1 MSKKSL
7 QEVISTFEIYKGWLA
22 RYIENIPLFIEEAA
36 KSQSWDEWNQD
47 ILYSYLFLNK
57 GHCAGSLGQGN
68 FTNNER
74 TKIQENWG
82 KLKPLLAEIAT
93 KQNTFNLGEYRQI
106 ERVMRAFTERNTRVA
121 TRRMIAALQPEVLC
135 TIYNEN
141 SLNRLIKYLKDNVVN
156 AEQINDEGDWFQ
168 KSHEVFKFFES
179 NVDVSSLDL
188 PDFDGVGLPSSTLDK
203 MVLMTLPWQVY
214 ELSLNNKQPLL
225 ITTQMDNPMNAAI
238 LAILANH
245 KPQIILQGPPGTGK
259 TYTAKD
265 VAEELIFSS
274 VSLDKE
280 EQRNRLETSG
290 QFELIQFHPS
300 YAYEDFVQ
308 KISVGIDDQNGQ
320 PIYSVESSIL
330 MEFADKALK
339 NYEATQKSQLEVKN
353 EQKFNHDFEKFVDQL
368 QEILDESGEPIK
380 FENSVRAISRIDKD
394 AFYIEGPNA
403 KEGSRIKFEDIQKV
417 YLAGDITRQ
426 DIKKN
431 TTISGTA
438 WQYATYTERILTM
451 FRNSNFIND
460 ALIQLEEIESKNY
473 VLLIDEINRANL
485 ATVLG
490 ELIYALE
497 YRGESVKPLY
507 GKKEDNNHQLIL
519 PPNLYIIGTMN
530 TADRSAMSMDY
541 AIRRRFAFFNM
552 LPQNLDLAD
561 FNQDV
566 FLKVSR
572 LFIKDTNGIHKE
584 IGQKLERS
592 EYLSEEFNPED
603 VWIGHS
609 YFIGDEA
616 EMEYKITYE
625 LIPLI
630 EEYIK
635 DGILKESAYEVLP
648 TLIAQD
654 D

>member
-7 QEVISTFEIYKGWLA
+7 PEVISTFGIYKRWLA

-36 KSQSWDEWNQD
+36 KGQSWDEWNQD
-47 ILYSYLFLNK
+47 ILFNYLFLNK

-74 TKIQENWG
+74 KKIQKNWERL
-82 KLKPLLAEIAT
+82 KLLLADIAN
-93 KQNTFNLGEYRQI
+93 KQDTFNLEEYRQI

-168 KSHEVFKFFES
+168 KSHEIFKFFES

-188 PDFDGVGLPSSTLDK
+188 PNFDGVRLPPNTLDK

-238 LAILANH
+238 LAILENH
-245 KPQIILQGPPGTGK
+245 NPQIILQGPPGTGK

-265 VAEELIFSS
+265 VAEELIFDS
-274 VSLDKE
+274 VSLDKK
-280 EQRNRLETSG
+280 EQKDRLEKSD

-308 KISVGIDDQNGQ
+308 KIAVGIDDQSGQ
-320 PIYSVESSIL
+320 LIYSVESSIL

-339 NYEATQKSQLEVKN
+339 NYLASKKDQKEVDKELVFDQQFDNYVSFLTQELGER
-353 EQKFNHDFEKFVDQL
+353 EKI
-368 QEILDESGEPIK
+368 EIP
-380 FENSVRAISRIDKD
+380 NSVRVIVNVVKD
-394 AFYIEGPNA
+394 AIIVRGETG
-403 KEGSRIKFEDIQKV
+403 KETRVLFNDIKGA
-417 YLAGDITRQ
+417 YLAGNITFS
-426 DIKKN
+426 DIKN
-431 TTISGTA
+431 NRSLSGTA
-438 WQYATYTERILTM
+438 PHIATYIERILTM
-451 FRNSNFIND
+451 FRNSEF
-460 ALIQLEEIESKNY
+460 IESNISLTEKIEKKPY
-473 VLLIDEINRANL
+473 VLIIDEINRSNL
-485 ATVLG
+485 AVVLG

-552 LPQNLDLAD
+552 LPQELDLED
-561 FNQDV
+561 FNKDI
-566 FLKVSR
+566 FLKVSK
-572 LFIKDTNGIHKE
+572 LFIQDTDEIHKE
-584 IGQKLERS
+584 VGQKLERS
-592 EYLSEEFNPED
+592 EYLSEEFKPED

-625 LIPLI
+625 IIPLI

>member
-1 MSKKSL
+1 MSKKNL
-7 QEVISTFEIYKGWLA
+7 QEIVSTFGIYKGWLT
-22 RYIENIPLFIEEAA
+22 RYIENIPVFIREAA
-36 KSQSWDEWNQD
+36 KNKSWDEWDQD
-47 ILYSYLFLNK
+47 ILFNYLFLNQ
-57 GHCAGSLGQGN
+57 GHCAGSIGQGN

-74 TKIQENWG
+74 KSIQVNWE
-82 KLKPLLAEIAT
+82 KLGPLLADLAN
-93 KQNTFNLGEYRQI
+93 KQHTFNLEEYRQI
-106 ERVMRAFTERNTRVA
+106 ESAMRAFTERNTRVA

-225 ITTQMDNPMNAAI
+225 ITTQMDNPMKAAI
-238 LAILANH
+238 LAILTNH

-265 VAEELIFSS
+265 VAEELIFSN

-308 KISVGIDDQNGQ
+308 KISVGIDDQSGQ

-339 NYEATQKSQLEVKN
+339 NYLASKKDQKEVDKELVFDQQFDNYVSFLTQELSEREMLE
-353 EQKFNHDFEKFVDQL
+353 
-368 QEILDESGEPIK
+368 IP
-380 FENSVRAISRIDKD
+380 NSVRVIVNVVKD
-394 AFYIEGPNA
+394 AIIVRGETG
-403 KEGSRIKFEDIQKV
+403 KETRVLFKDIKGA
-417 YLAGDITRQ
+417 YLADNITFS
-426 DIKKN
+426 DIKN
-431 TTISGTA
+431 NRSLSGTA
-438 WQYATYTERILTM
+438 PHIATYIERILTM
-451 FRNSNFIND
+451 FRNSEFIDSN
-460 ALIQLEEIESKNY
+460 INTTIMGKIEEKPY

-541 AIRRRFAFFNM
+541 AIRRRFAFFKM

-566 FLKVSR
+566 FLKVSK

-616 EMEYKITYE
+616 EIEYKITYE

-635 DGILKESAYEVLP
+635 DGILKESAYKVLP

>member
-36 KSQSWDEWNQD
+36 KRQSWDEWNQD
-47 ILYSYLFLNK
+47 ILYSYLFLNQ

-82 KLKPLLAEIAT
+82 KLKPLLAEIAN
-93 KQNTFNLGEYRQI
+93 KQNTFNLEEYRQI
-106 ERVMRAFTERNTRVA
+106 ERAMRTFTERNTRVA

-308 KISVGIDDQNGQ
+308 KISVGIDDQSGQ

-339 NYEATQKSQLEVKN
+339 NYLASKKDQKEVDKELVFDQQFDSYISFLTQELSEREVLE
-353 EQKFNHDFEKFVDQL
+353 
-368 QEILDESGEPIK
+368 IP
-380 FENSVRAISRIDKD
+380 NSVRVIVNVVKD
-394 AFYIEGPNA
+394 AIIVRGETG
-403 KEGSRIKFEDIQKV
+403 KETRVLFKDIKGA
-417 YLAGDITRQ
+417 YLADNITFS
-426 DIKKN
+426 DIKN
-431 TTISGTA
+431 NRSLSGTA
-438 WQYATYTERILTM
+438 PHIATYIERILTM
-451 FRNSNFIND
+451 FRNSEFIDNN
-460 ALIQLEEIESKNY
+460 INTTITGKIEEKPY

-566 FLKVSR
+566 FLKISR